1 LSALSGGKRRGIGR
15 SHHEKNC
22 GRLEKERLARNLFR
36 RCSAARL
43 FVRPPPSSRRRRTW
57 FEAQTPIASLPRS
70 RYIRRRRS
78 AEIAPEGEPMR
89 AEIQNIVDEI
99 KQSIGLLRR
108 HL

>member
-1 LSALSGGKRRGIGR
+1 
-15 SHHEKNC
+15 
-22 GRLEKERLARNLFR
+22 
-36 RCSAARL
+36 
-43 FVRPPPSSRRRRTW
+43 
-57 FEAQTPIASLPRS
+57 LPRS

-78 AEIAPEGEPMR
+78 AEIASEGDPMR